1 MSSIAGQVPAR
12 PLTEAERAALDFV
25 LSVNDPRVM
34 PLREQAGA
42 ARVVWECTCGC
53 ATINFEVDRP
63 AGRPAIGL
71 CSAAIQTYRRL
82 PYEINEFCE
91 LLLFLEDGWLSS
103 LELVWY
109 QTVIATFPRPDEFE
123 PPQLRC

>member
-1 MSSIAGQVPAR
+1 MAGQVPAR
-12 PLTEAERAALDFV
+12 ALTEAERAALDFV
-25 LSVNDPRVM
+25 LSVNDPRVV
-34 PLREQAGA
+34 PLREQAA
-42 ARVVWECTCGC
+42 TASVVWECTCGC
-53 ATINFEVDRP
+53 ATVNFEVDRA

-71 CSAAIQTYRRL
+71 CSPVIQTSRRV
-82 PYEINEFCE
+82 PNATDEFFE

-109 QTVIATFPRPDEFE
+109 QTVVTKFPKPDEFE